1 MSSFKILLVDDV
13 QQWRH
18 HIRSILESGSQ
29 FQVVGEASDGVEA
42 VHQAQRLKP
51 DLILLDI
58 GLPNL
63 NGIEAEHQICKLVPS
78 AKVLFL
84 SQNNDP
90 DIVNAV
96 VGDGAFG
103 YVLKTDAGSEL
114 LPAIKA
120 VLGGEKFVS
129 SGIKRLQA

>member
-1 MSSFKILLVDDV
+1 
-13 QQWRH
+13 
-18 HIRSILESGSQ
+18 
-29 FQVVGEASDGVEA
+29 VVGEASDGVEA